1 MRLENY
7 GFLVINFQSRSY
19 YRKIL
24 TNTIKL
30 GNKMSYINKRNE
42 YIYVNGEKI
51 AYRELNKGKLEV
63 PLVMLVHLAATMD
76 NWDPKFIDLV
86 AEKHHIIVLD
96 LPGVGGSEGKV
107 ATSIPGMA
115 QQAIDIISELGY
127 SKINLLGLSMGGMI
141 VQEIARLANDLV
153 EKLK

>member
-1 MRLENY
+1 
-7 GFLVINFQSRSY
+7 
-19 YRKIL
+19 
-24 TNTIKL
+24 
-30 GNKMSYINKRNE
+30 
-42 YIYVNGEKI
+42 
-51 AYRELNKGKLEV
+51 
-63 PLVMLVHLAATMD
+63 MLVHLAATMD

-107 ATSIPGMA
+107 AITIPGMA

-141 VQEIARLANDLV
+141 AQEITRLAKDLV
-153 EKLK
+153 EKLILVGTGPRDGEGIDKVISTTFKFMLKAGLNRVVLRDIFSITMTKEENLKRIKF